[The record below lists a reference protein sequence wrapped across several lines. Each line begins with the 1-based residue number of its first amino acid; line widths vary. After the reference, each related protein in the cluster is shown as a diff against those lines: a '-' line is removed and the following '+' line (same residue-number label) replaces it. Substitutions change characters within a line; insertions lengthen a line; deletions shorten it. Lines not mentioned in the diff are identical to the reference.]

1 MTPERE
7 GAGEVACCCDAV
19 AEEAMLRGAEGEA
32 VYVEGPATAGVVCL
46 FGCWA
51 AAAEAERDDDWWRK
65 AAKKVE
71 RKKGRWDDMAVS
83 AAASEQTRFR
93 VGGCWAAFGV

>member
-51 AAAEAERDDDWWRK
+51 AAEAERDDDWWRK

-83 AAASEQTRFR
+83 AAASGQTRFR